1 MAFKSTLTAGIGT
14 SETAITDTVSAGTT
28 HTLIGVS
35 IANITTGNITADVIL
50 NKSGGSSAY
59 MVKGA
64 IVPVGGALVV
74 VGGDQKLVIEEGDD
88 VGVVS
93 SAAASIDTVVSY
105 LV

>member
-1 MAFKSTLTAGIGT
+1 MAFKSTLTAGIGA

-35 IANITTGNITADVIL
+35 LANVTTGNITANVIL
-50 NKSGGSSAY
+50 NKTGGSSAY

-64 IVPVGGALVV
+64 IIPVGGALIV
-74 VGGDQKLVIEEGDD
+74 VGGDQKLVIETGDS

-93 SAAASIDTVVSY
+93 SAATSIDTVVSY

>member
-35 IANITTGNITADVIL
+35 LANVTTGNITANVIL
-50 NKSGGSSAY
+50 NKNGGSSAY

-64 IVPVGGALVV
+64 IIPVGGALIV
-74 VGGDQKLVIEEGDD
+74 VGGDQKLVIETGDS

-93 SAAASIDTVVSY
+93 SAATSIDTVVSY

>member
-35 IANITTGNITADVIL
+35 IANVTTGNITADVIL
-50 NKSGGSSAY
+50 NKNGGSSAY

>member
-1 MAFKSTLTAGIGT
+1 MAFKSKVTASVGASQT
-14 SETAITDTVSAGTT
+14 PITDTVSAGTT

-35 IANITTGNITADVIL
+35 LANTTTSNITADVIL
-50 NKSGGSSAY
+50 NKSGGSAY

-74 VGGDQKLVIEEGDD
+74 VGGDQKLVLEAGDN

-93 SAAASIDTVVSY
+93 SAATSIDAVVSY

>member
-35 IANITTGNITADVIL
+35 ISNVTTGNITADVIL
-50 NKSGGSSAY
+50 NKNGGSSAY

>member
-14 SETAITDTVSAGTT
+14 SETSITDTVSAGSP

-35 IANITTGNITADVIL
+35 IANVTTGNITADVIL
-50 NKSGGSSAY
+50 NKNGGSSAY

>member
-14 SETAITDTVSAGTT
+14 SETAITDTVSAATT

-35 IANITTGNITADVIL
+35 LANVTTGNITANVIL
-50 NKSGGSSAY
+50 NKTGGSSAY

-64 IVPVGGALVV
+64 IIPVGGALIV
-74 VGGDQKLVIEEGDD
+74 VGGDQKLVIEAGDS

-93 SAAASIDTVVSY
+93 SAATSIDTVVSY

>member
-35 IANITTGNITADVIL
+35 IANVTTGNITADVIL
-50 NKSGGSSAY
+50 NKTGGSAAY

>member
-35 IANITTGNITADVIL
+35 LANVTTGNITANVIL
-50 NKSGGSSAY
+50 NKNGGSSAY

-64 IVPVGGALVV
+64 IIPVGGALIV
-74 VGGDQKLVIEEGDD
+74 VGGDQKLVVEEGDS

-93 SAAASIDTVVSY
+93 SAATSIDTVVSY

>member
-1 MAFKSTLTAGIGT
+1 MAFKSKVTASIGT
-14 SETAITDTVSAGTT
+14 SETAITNTFSAGTT

-35 IANITTGNITADVIL
+35 LANRTTGTLTADVIL
-50 NKSGGSSAY
+50 NKNGGSSAY

-74 VGGDQKLVIEEGDD
+74 VGGDQKLVLEEGDN

-93 SAAASIDTVVSY
+93 SVATSVDAVISY

>member
-35 IANITTGNITADVIL
+35 IANVTTGNITADVIL
-50 NKSGGSSAY
+50 NKNGGSSAY

-88 VGVVS
+88 IGVVS